1 MELSVFRVRSM
12 ENRNRFE
19 STVFHALSD
28 PIRLEILAYLR
39 DGEKCVCEIVPHL
52 SLIQPLVSRHLK
64 ILKDVGIVRCR
75 KDGTKRMYSIVD
87 PQIFS
92 VIDALTPELVTR
104 LTKEVVKQMTG

>member
-1 MELSVFRVRSM
+1 MSSKL
-12 ENRNRFE
+12 ENQNRFK

-28 PIRLEILAYLR
+28 PIRLEMISYLR

-64 ILKDVGIVRCR
+64 ILKDAGIVRRR

-87 PQIFS
+87 PRIYS
-92 VIDALTPELVTR
+92 IIDDLTPELVSV
-104 LTKEVVKQMTG
+104 LTKEVLDQMTCR

>member
-1 MELSVFRVRSM
+1 MSAKV
-12 ENRNRFE
+12 ENQNRFK

-28 PIRLEILAYLR
+28 PIRLEILSFLR

-64 ILKDVGIVRCR
+64 ILKDAGIIRCR

-87 PQIFS
+87 YKIFNIVDDLDS
-92 VIDALTPELVTR
+92 ELLNV
-104 LTKEVVKQMTG
+104 LTKEVFENMTCS